1 MSAPGDG
8 RDDKIRA
15 HLLRLV
21 SFATEIEIE
30 ADDFAGQMGLGPA
43 ARQERPVRHPT
54 TRSVAAAR
62 TSAGLALFQ
71 HQTRV
76 KALREALAA
85 APARDPV
92 ARRLLELLDVIAPLA
107 EAVQT
112 LVVPPR

>member
-1 MSAPGDG
+1 MSAAGEG

-30 ADDFAGQMGLGPA
+30 ADYFSAQMGLGQA
-43 ARQERPVRHPT
+43 ARQEPPIRHPT
-54 TRSVAAAR
+54 TRGVAAAR
-62 TSAGLALFQ
+62 TTAGLALFQ

-92 ARRLLELLDVIAPLA
+92 VRRLLELLDAIAPLA

-112 LVVPPR
+112 FVVPPR